1 MKTVKQVLSKDRELS
16 LESDSKI
23 LESLVHLGLLESG
36 RVNLVKRAMYTNT
49 DAMTMAEK
57 KSMIG
62 LMESLITHVI
72 HEKRDHLAALDT
84 RRAPGYPS
92 ERDIPVVLILKRKAL
107 RVYPDNQ
114 KVAMYYSQALDKY
127 ISIPFGPQSDELGI
141 HMNEETKEEMRKIKF
156 GSHDTV
162 EINEN
167 APVVTFRN
175 KLDSIREEREVDESF
190 AKALEVGAKIGSQ
203 VLKKAVPLVKKGIS
217 TGSKIGAKTY
227 RGVKAGIKGAGV
239 LGASALQAVSDS
251 AKNSDSGPSAVNPVG
266 TMASRAGSHDFTS
279 PGRATP
285 TISKGSDPGGNRNLN
300 VPTSTEIGTQWRLWG
315 KPQTQNE
322 SNNLD
327 VIRSIV
333 QNDLK
338 EDTVAFGD
346 NRISINNRT
355 AKKIIGIHE
364 SLNKTNQRKFE
375 KMLNENAVSFRKAIN
390 FVVKVR

>member
-1 MKTVKQVLSKDRELS
+1 MKTVKQVLMTERELS
-16 LESDSKI
+16 LESDEQI
-23 LESLVHLGLLESG
+23 LESLVHLGLLEQG
-36 RVNLVKRAMYTNT
+36 RANLVKRAMYTNT
-49 DAMTMAEK
+49 AAMTMAEK

-62 LMESLITHVI
+62 LMESLIAHVL
-72 HEKRDHLAALDT
+72 HEKKDHLAKLDT

-92 ERDIPVVLILKRKAL
+92 EREIPVVLILKRKAL

-162 EINEN
+162 ELKES
-167 APVVTFRN
+167 APRATFRS
-175 KLDSIREEREVDESF
+175 KLDTIREEREGHLDE
-190 AKALEVGAKIGSQ
+190 ALPAAVAAVAGAVRVGSAAVKI
-203 VLKKAVPLVKKGIS
+203 
-217 TGSKIGAKTY
+217 GSKIG
-227 RGVKAGIKGAGV
+227 RGIKRLGLSAQRNARDWWQAQDNSRYGKGSGGGGNDAVRKAGSTAADAGQHETGRELGKVTSPIDKQSSYLQGAP
-239 LGASALQAVSDS
+239 LTATQL
-251 AKNSDSGPSAVNPVG
+251 AVNKRMQLPE
-266 TMASRAGSHDFTS
+266 
-279 PGRATP
+279 
-285 TISKGSDPGGNRNLN
+285 
-300 VPTSTEIGTQWRLWG
+300 ST
-315 KPQTQNE
+315 
-322 SNNLD
+322 NLD

-333 QNDLK
+333 DNDLK

-364 SLNKTNQRKFE
+364 SLNRTNQRKFE
-375 KMLNENAVSFRKAIN
+375 KMLNESAVSFRKAIN

>member
-1 MKTVKQVLSKDRELS
+1 MKTVKQVLMTERELS
-16 LESDSKI
+16 LESDEQI
-23 LESLVHLGLLESG
+23 LESLVHLGLLEQG
-36 RVNLVKRAMYTNT
+36 RANLVKRAMYTNT
-49 DAMTMAEK
+49 AAMTMAEK

-62 LMESLITHVI
+62 LMESLIAHVL
-72 HEKRDHLAALDT
+72 HEKKDHLAKLDT

-162 EINEN
+162 ELKES
-167 APVVTFRN
+167 APRATFRS
-175 KLDSIREEREVDESF
+175 KLDTIREEREGHLDE
-190 AKALEVGAKIGSQ
+190 ALPIAAVAAAAGAARVGSAAVKI
-203 VLKKAVPLVKKGIS
+203 
-217 TGSKIGAKTY
+217 GSKIGRGIKRLGLSAKRNARDWWRDQDNSRYGKGGDGGGGDDAVKQAGSTAA
-227 RGVKAGIKGAGV
+227 KAG
-239 LGASALQAVSDS
+239 
-251 AKNSDSGPSAVNPVG
+251 P
-266 TMASRAGSHDFTS
+266 HDFS
-279 PGRATP
+279 APGRATP
-285 TISKGSDPGGNRNLN
+285 TISKGAD
-300 VPTSTEIGTQWRLWG
+300 STKVISAIDRQNQTTLWG
-315 KPQTQNE
+315 KANE
-322 SNNLD
+322 STNLD

-333 QNDLK
+333 DNDLK

-364 SLNKTNQRKFE
+364 SLNRTNQRKFE
-375 KMLNENAVSFRKAIN
+375 KMLNESAVSFRKAIN

>member
-23 LESLVHLGLLESG
+23 LESLVHLGLLEPG
-36 RVNLVKRAMYTNT
+36 RANLVKRAMYTNT

-62 LMESLITHVI
+62 LMESLITHVM
-72 HEKRDHLAALDT
+72 HEKKDHLAALDT

-162 EINEN
+162 ELKES
-167 APVVTFRN
+167 APAVTFRN
-175 KLDSIREEREVDESF
+175 KLDTIREEREVDESF

-203 VLKKAVPLVKKGIS
+203 VLKKAAPLVKKGLRA
-217 TGSKIGAKTY
+217 GSKVGAKAY
-227 RGVKAGIKGAGV
+227 RGVKSGIKGAGV
-239 LGASALQAVSDS
+239 LAASALQAVSDS

-266 TMASRAGSHDFTS
+266 TMASRAGSHDFTG

-322 SNNLD
+322 STNLD

-338 EDTVAFGD
+338 EDTVSFGD

>member
-1 MKTVKQVLSKDRELS
+1 MKTVKQVLMTERELS
-16 LESDSKI
+16 LESDAQI
-23 LESLVHLGLLESG
+23 LESLVHLGLLEQG
-36 RVNLVKRAMYTNT
+36 RANLVKRAMYTNT
-49 DAMTMAEK
+49 AAMTMAEK
-57 KSMIG
+57 KSMIS
-62 LMESLITHVI
+62 LMESLIAHVL
-72 HEKRDHLAALDT
+72 HEKKDHLAALDT

-162 EINEN
+162 KLKES
-167 APVVTFRN
+167 APKITFRN
-175 KLDSIREEREVDESF
+175 KLDSIREERENQLDESLPR
-190 AKALEVGAKIGSQ
+190 AAAAAAGVVNAIIKTGKKIGRGAKKLGLKALRNARDNIGNALEKSSAGDGDS
-203 VLKKAVPLVKKGIS
+203 AVKQAGS
-217 TGSKIGAKTY
+217 TA
-227 RGVKAGIKGAGV
+227 
-239 LGASALQAVSDS
+239 ASAGQHSFS
-251 AKNSDSGPSAVNPVG
+251 A
-266 TMASRAGSHDFTS
+266 
-279 PGRATP
+279 PGIATP
-285 TISKGSDPGGNRNLN
+285 VISKGSDPGGNRNLN

-315 KPQTQNE
+315 KPQNE
-322 SNNLD
+322 MTNMD
-327 VIRSIV
+327 IIKTIAE
-333 QNDLK
+333 NDIQ
-338 EDTVAFGD
+338 DGTVTFGD

-364 SLNKTNQRKFE
+364 SLNRTNQRKFE

>member
-1 MKTVKQVLSKDRELS
+1 MKTVKQVLMTERELS
-16 LESDSKI
+16 LESDEQI
-23 LESLVHLGLLESG
+23 LESLVHLGLLEQG
-36 RVNLVKRAMYTNT
+36 RANLVKRAMYTNT
-49 DAMTMAEK
+49 AAMTMAEK

-62 LMESLITHVI
+62 LMESLIAHVL
-72 HEKRDHLAALDT
+72 HEKKDHLAKLDT

-92 ERDIPVVLILKRKAL
+92 EREIPVVLILKRKAL

-162 EINEN
+162 ELKES
-167 APVVTFRN
+167 APRATFRS
-175 KLDSIREEREVDESF
+175 KLDTIREEREGHLDE
-190 AKALEVGAKIGSQ
+190 ALPAAVAAVAGAVRVGSAAVKI
-203 VLKKAVPLVKKGIS
+203 
-217 TGSKIGAKTY
+217 GSKIGRGIKRLGLSAKRNARDWWRDQDNSRY
-227 RGVKAGIKGAGV
+227 GKGGDGGGGNDAVRKAGSTAADAGPH
-239 LGASALQAVSDS
+239 A
-251 AKNSDSGPSAVNPVG
+251 
-266 TMASRAGSHDFTS
+266 FTE
-279 PGRATP
+279 PGRAAP
-285 TISKGSDPGGNRNLN
+285 TISKGAD
-300 VPTSTEIGTQWRLWG
+300 STKVISAVDRQNQTTLWG
-315 KPQTQNE
+315 KANE
-322 SNNLD
+322 STNLD

-333 QNDLK
+333 DNDLK

-364 SLNKTNQRKFE
+364 SLNRTNQRKFE
-375 KMLNENAVSFRKAIN
+375 KMLNESAVSFRKAIN